1 LVPKQGVLATLGAKS
16 LRLLGYWVGKV
27 GTLVANG
34 AIGFDNHWKV
44 TNVALVW
51 RSQRLVFTIFNLP
64 LDDVIA
70 PLTEVIQG

>member
-1 LVPKQGVLATLGAKS
+1 M
-16 LRLLGYWVGKV
+16 